1 MVLVKRRGSVRRL
14 RRLIWERD
22 RGVCQ
27 LCGVQTV
34 FDQYMHVD
42 HIYPVFSGGCDH
54 PENLRTTCATCNL
67 RRKRRKIPKRTE
79 CRRCRPRRR
88 SIADLMAKHPP
99 DVWVASESDQPP
111 STLTEP
117 PVVTTRALEIL
128 ETLLVANGETMER
141 QVDRFLDL
149 TLRVGRAEA
158 RAEMLQDERDR
169 ARKALADLAERLA
182 GVERERDALRARRWW
197 RFW

>member
-1 MVLVKRRGSVRRL
+1 MVADARLPPVMPWLSLPDYARRTGTPESTVRAAIRKGTLEGHQEQRAPGDPRVVWKVWVDDPQEQPQEAAEPSAAL
-14 RRLIWERD
+14 R
-22 RGVCQ
+22 
-27 LCGVQTV
+27 
-34 FDQYMHVD
+34 
-42 HIYPVFSGGCDH
+42 
-54 PENLRTTCATCNL
+54 
-67 RRKRRKIPKRTE
+67 
-79 CRRCRPRRR
+79 
-88 SIADLMAKHPP
+88 
-99 DVWVASESDQPP
+99 VASESDQPP

-141 QVDRFLDL
+141 QVDRILDL

-182 GVERERDALRARRWW
+182 GVERERDALRARRWRW
-197 RFW
+197 WPW